1 MDIETVREFLGWCT
15 VINVGFLILTGL
27 VWVLVNENVSL
38 PAGMLGLTQ
47 EEFRASFFDGLIL
60 YRVLI
65 FALNLAPYLALKI
78 MASRA

>member
-1 MDIETVREFLGWCT
+1 MTLKTTATFLGWCT
-15 VINVGFLILTGL
+15 VINFGFLILTGL

-65 FALNLAPYLALKI
+65 FSLNLAPYLALKV